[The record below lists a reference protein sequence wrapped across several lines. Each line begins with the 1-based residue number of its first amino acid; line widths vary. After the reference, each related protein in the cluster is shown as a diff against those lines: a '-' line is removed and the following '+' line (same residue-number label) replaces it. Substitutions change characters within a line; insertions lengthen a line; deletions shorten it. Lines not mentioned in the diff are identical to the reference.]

1 MPVFRTAGIRSTGS
15 PLPGVV
21 NPSPGTVYP
30 TSGVAAAGQFAIPNQ
45 QTLQA
50 VRTTTAP
57 AGVLGGQFGGGPM
70 TRPTGQQGQFGMPQN
85 VSNILNKPY
94 QGSVVNLTGAN
105 NVKPSIQGFPGTD
118 VRQPIPNNVTT
129 PKATSFYTGANNV
142 TPPKAT
148 ASYTGANNAANVNQ
162 YNYLTPQ
169 QKEVWDAKKR
179 REQINQLTTP
189 YTGSLAAITGANMV
203 EPSRQGF
210 PGTDARQPIPISN
223 SYLNNALPVASVP
236 TSSSGYYDYG
246 GSGGGGSG
254 GYGNGYDYGGYGS
267 NSGYGYDPIVSVL
280 NWRVATG

>member
-30 TSGVAAAGQFAIPNQ
+30 TSGLAAAGQFAIPNQ

-70 TRPTGQQGQFGMPQN
+70 ARPTPITTALQQGYARETQTILPRPQQGQFGMPQN

-94 QGSVVNLTGAN
+94 QGSVASLTGAN
-105 NVKPSIQGFPGTD
+105 NSVG
-118 VRQPIPNNVTT
+118 
-129 PKATSFYTGANNV
+129 
-142 TPPKAT
+142 
-148 ASYTGANNAANVNQ
+148 VNQ

-169 QKEVWDAKKR
+169 QKAMQDAEKR
-179 REQINQLTTP
+179 RQQINQLTTP

-210 PGTDARQPIPISN
+210 PGTDPRQPLKIANPYIQSQQVQQNASN
-223 SYLNNALPVASVP
+223 LFAGVYGE
-236 TSSSGYYDYG
+236 SSG
-246 GSGGGGSG
+246 S
-254 GYGNGYDYGGYGS
+254 NGYGS
-267 NSGYGYDPIVSVL
+267 NGYTGYTDYGNNGGYSSAYDPNSSWYGSAAANTL